1 MQEENFDFDDWMKD
15 MAGTNEN
22 NNEVCSAVTDKKSY
36 EEKIARLEEIVSLLE
51 KGEVS
56 LEKSME
62 LFQEGVEL
70 SNLCAKQL
78 SKVESTI
85 EKLMENGE
93 RADFSTTVDSDA
105 R

>member
-1 MQEENFDFDDWMKD
+1 MQEEQFDFDDWMKD
-15 MAGTNEN
+15 M
-22 NNEVCSAVTDKKSY
+22 TDKSDANIETSTADKDEKTY

-62 LFQEGVEL
+62 LFQEGVIL

-78 SKVESTI
+78 GHVESTI
-85 EKLMENGE
+85 EKLMATGE
-93 RADFSTTVDSDA
+93 RVDFSTTDDSEA
-105 R
+105 Q